1 MPVNWSNNHFLRAF
15 ELDEIFLP
23 LFFHVSLLTAIRLI
37 RLVCVEWSDRE
48 QYLLCMLRHTLVD
61 AILCLSLYPAC
72 ASVVHVAMP
81 ASHAKAIFVVC
92 KTNKYVDRLEQNEQR
107 SGKSTYWSEIWRMD
121 LLLSHSQEWLIFVLA
136 PNNWV
141 YESFTLRRGSTTCCF
156 KNKQVPVYLYTKKN
170 KRLWHL
176 LRFVFPCLFVDVNF
190 IKLTLHWWGMFT
202 KKTF

>member
-61 AILCLSLYPAC
+61 AILCWSLYPAC
-72 ASVVHVAMP
+72 ASVVHVALP

-107 SGKSTYWSEIWRMD
+107 SGKNQ
-121 LLLSHSQEWLIFVLA
+121 LLLVRNLA
-136 PNNWV
+136 
-141 YESFTLRRGSTTCCF
+141 YGSASNTYPRMINICF
-156 KNKQVPVYLYTKKN
+156 SSK
-170 KRLWHL
+170 
-176 LRFVFPCLFVDVNF
+176 
-190 IKLTLHWWGMFT
+190 
-202 KKTF
+202 